1 MSEVRD
7 RVRQYVQRHDLAR
20 PETRAIAAVSGGSD
34 SIALAHLLAELDRSG
49 HLRLAGIVHFNHQL
63 RAGADG
69 DEEFVRSVAGSLG
82 VPFTT
87 SREDVRARAK
97 RERRSLED
105 AARAARYEAFER
117 AALEL
122 DAHVVALGHTRDDQA
137 ETVLLRLVRG
147 AGPRGLAG
155 MHPRNG
161 RFVRPLLECRRADLR
176 AWLAERRIAHVED
189 ETNADVDIPR
199 NRVRAELMGLLADRF
214 NPGIVDVLADQA
226 DLAREIWAW
235 MEGAADE
242 LLPAEP
248 TRDGDARALDVDA
261 LRAAPPPLRRYALWR
276 AMTGAACGRPV
287 SFSHVQAALRLID
300 GGGVLDCPGHRVERV
315 GGQLVLTSRPADSA
329 GRWSPGAPNLF
340 RYPLSIPGEVARP
353 ASGWVL
359 SAETIRDAGADDP
372 SATMGSG
379 VVALV
384 RGDLFRGTLAVR
396 NRRPGDRFRPV
407 GLDGWKK
414 LQDLF
419 VDRKI
424 ARHQR
429 DAVPIV
435 VDGADRIVWVA
446 GFGIDEVFRVTDAS
460 QAVLVL
466 RLKHA

>member
-1 MSEVRD
+1 MNEVRD
-7 RVRQYVQRHDLAR
+7 RVRQYVRQHDLAR
-20 PETRAIAAVSGGSD
+20 PETRVAAAVSGGSD
-34 SIALAHLLAELDRSG
+34 SMALAHLLAELDRSG
-49 HLRLAGIVHFNHQL
+49 QLRLAGLVHFNHQL
-63 RAGADG
+63 RTAADD
-69 DEEFVRSVAGSLG
+69 DEEFVRSVAASLG

-87 SREDVRARAK
+87 GREDVRARAK

-105 AARAARYEAFER
+105 AARGARYEAFER

-176 AWLAERRIAHVED
+176 VWLAERRIAHVED

-199 NRVRAELMGLLADRF
+199 NRVRAELVGFLADRF

-226 DLAREIWAW
+226 ELARELWAW
-235 MEGAADE
+235 MERASDE
-242 LLPAEP
+242 LLPANRTEH
-248 TRDGDARALDVDA
+248 GDARALDVGA

-276 AMTGAACGRPV
+276 AMTQAAGGRPV
-287 SFSHVQAALRLID
+287 SFNHVQAALRLID
-300 GGGVLDCPGHRVERV
+300 GGGVLDSPGQRVERV
-315 GGQLVLTSRPADSA
+315 GGRLVLTSRPPDSV
-329 GRWSPGAPNLF
+329 GRWSPGAPNFF

-359 SAETIRDAGADDP
+359 SVETTSNGGANGP
-372 SATMGSG
+372 SASVGSG
-379 VVALV
+379 AVAVV
-384 RGDLFRGTLAVR
+384 RGDLFRGSLAVR

-407 GLDGWKK
+407 GLNGWKK

-419 VDRKI
+419 VDRKV
-424 ARHQR
+424 ARHER
-429 DAVPIV
+429 DAVPLV

-446 GFGIDEVFRVTDAS
+446 GFGIDEVFRVTEAS

-466 RLKHA
+466 RLKQA